1 MKRIATCLL
10 ATLAL
15 LVLPGCLQNETT
27 IHLNK
32 DGSGTVVDQTTFGA
46 QMLEM
51 LDQMAGFGGGG
62 AAAPPKDPVADTF
75 SEEKGKARAATMGEG
90 VTFVSSEP
98 IKTATGRGARMTFK
112 FADINMLQL
121 SMGDNLKTLSPMGGG
136 EAPAGP
142 KAKPMGFSYAGG
154 KLVMTMP
161 EPEKPAAETPKP
173 EAPDMD
179 NPQAE
184 AMMKQMLGDMKI
196 SLKLV
201 AESGIAETD
210 ATYHDGKSITLV
222 EMDMGKVIAQPGA
235 MKKLNSADRNDP
247 AAAMEALKGI
257 DGMKME
263 TKKQVVVKVN

>member
-1 MKRIATCLL
+1 MNRIATCLL
-10 ATLAL
+10 ATLAA

-51 LDQMAGFGGGG
+51 MDQMSGVGGGG
-62 AAAPPKDPVADTF
+62 AAPPKDPLADTF

-112 FADINMLQL
+112 FTDINKLQL
-121 SMGDNLKTLSPMGGG
+121 SMGDNMKNLSPMGGG

-142 KAKPMGFSYAGG
+142 KPKPMGFAYANG

-161 EPEKPAAETPKP
+161 EPEKPAADTPKP
-173 EAPDMD
+173 EGPDMD

-184 AMMKQMLGDMKI
+184 EMMKQMFSDMKI

-210 ATYHDGKSITLV
+210 ATFHDGKTITLA
-222 EMDMGKVIAQPGA
+222 EMDMGKVISQPGA
-235 MKKLNSADRNDP
+235 MKKLNSADRDNP
-247 AAAMEALKGI
+247 TAAMEALKGI
-257 DGMKME
+257 DGVKME
-263 TKKQVVVKVN
+263 TKKQVTVKVN